1 MTEERYVVCIMCPLG
16 CEVKVE
22 VKEGEIKNISKYACE
37 NGKEYAEQEV
47 SSPTR
52 TVMSVIK
59 CVNGNFPTVSVK
71 TSKPIQKDRID
82 DVMKSISD
90 LEVEAPVS
98 VGDKLLENICDS
110 GIDIVATRKVKKV
123 QE

>member
-1 MTEERYVVCIMCPLG
+1 MKGEKTVTCIMCPLG

-22 VKEGEIKNISKYACE
+22 LEDDKIINMKGYACE
-37 NGKEYAEQEV
+37 NGREYAEQEI

-52 TVMSVIK
+52 TVMSVVK

-71 TSKPIQKDRID
+71 TSEPVQKSKID
-82 DVMKSISD
+82 DVMSSMNEM
-90 LEVEAPVS
+90 EVEAPVDI
-98 VGDKLLENICDS
+98 GDIIVEDVCGS
-110 GIDIVATRKVKKV
+110 GVDIVATRKVNRI